1 MPREHKAIKNKNKSV
16 PKSTTLS
23 KNRDEYGLTASEKKY
38 VVDSVM
44 TPKNVALFTV
54 GGMFFIAIAI
64 FQIIGYIYLWIVMFS
79 SETRDASTDTVTI
92 TTTNTKYNVI
102 RAYLIISAILIII
115 SAIQGAMTARY
126 IYTDE
131 KEYNADLQKAVVAL
145 RNAPI

>member
-16 PKSTTLS
+16 SMQKSTTSS
-23 KNRDEYGLTASEKKY
+23 KNRDEYGLTTSERKY
-38 VVDSVM
+38 VVDNVM

-115 SAIQGAMTARY
+115 TAIQGAMAARFVY
-126 IYTDE
+126 ADE
-131 KEYNADLQKAVVAL
+131 KGYNTELHNAVLSL
-145 RNAPI
+145 REK